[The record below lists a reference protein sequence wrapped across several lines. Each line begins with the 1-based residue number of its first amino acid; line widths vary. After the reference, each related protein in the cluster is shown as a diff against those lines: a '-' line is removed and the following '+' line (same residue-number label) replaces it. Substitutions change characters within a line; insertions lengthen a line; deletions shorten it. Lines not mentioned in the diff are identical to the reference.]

1 MALPTITV
9 LSRIEILED
18 RTLQVRL
25 TTYMV
30 HEGER
35 IEETGRHHRF
45 AFQPGDAI
53 PDDMDTSVQ
62 QIATLLWTPSVIK
75 AHKIAMQKS
84 QALLDTLLN
93 PGKVT
98 GKASVSTK
106 PKPKRKAGTRVRR

>member
-62 QIATLLWTPSVIK
+62 QIATLLWTPSVVK
-75 AHKIAMQKS
+75 AHQVAMQKS
-84 QALLDTLLN
+84 KALLDTLLN
-93 PGKVT
+93 PGT
-98 GKASVSTK
+98 AKATK
-106 PKPKRKAGTRVRR
+106 TTKTAQKAGTRAIDRQR